1 MNFIKCFLS
10 TEKWKCLLWL
20 LLLLPLHSNAAAIDG
35 NVTDKKTHEPLIG
48 ATIRVQDSKA
58 MTITDANGHFE
69 LKSLKDG
76 KYTLLISYV
85 AYQTATLKDVKTNT
99 HLSIEL
105 VSNDQ
110 LLNNVTVTTKRRL
123 NTDASLL
130 QAQRKSLVVESGV
143 SMQQIARTQDRNASE
158 VVRRVPG
165 ISIIDDKFVIV
176 RGLSQRYNNVWINGA
191 AVPSTEADSRAF
203 SFDIIP
209 SSQLSNLIIV
219 KSPAPELPA
228 DFTGGLIKIATRD
241 IPVNTGFDITVTG
254 GLNTK
259 STFKDFL
266 YNSGSNTDLIGFDSG
281 KRSVDNNDWLV
292 KNRKALP
299 DMKLNMAYSWKRDD
313 TWAVLAALNYSYNNR
328 TLLGMDNSRY
338 GIYNSSQDCPEYLY
352 KYSDNQYSTNIHLGG
367 MLNLTYKPNK
377 TSKYELRQI
386 FNQLGKDQYTFRD
399 GYQYISGKYIQK
411 KYEYNYSS
419 RATYSAQLSADYMLP
434 TSHFDWNLGYS
445 YANRRQPDR
454 RMIDRQEDD
463 VPQDT
468 HYGEMRTEPTDIQR
482 ESNKLDEHIA
492 SIGANFEKSLKLF
505 DIDAK
510 LKTGIYG
517 EYRNRKYSN
526 KAYYYLWDTTKYPEL
541 GYGDDVIGTVL
552 SSSNLNSGA
561 VYLYDETDNRDSYK
575 AHNALYS
582 GYLGINLPIG
592 LFNIYGGARFESNNM
607 SLINNTTIHGDAT
620 NTIHYKTNN
629 IFPSL
634 NLSLKL
640 DDKQLLRLAYGATV
654 NRPEFREVSPSTYYD
669 FDLFSMVK
677 GNTELKTAYIQNV
690 DLRYEWYPSQAETVS
705 FALFYKHFKNP
716 IEWTY
721 LDAGGTY
728 TYTFENAT
736 SANNYGMELEVK
748 KNLGFLGLPYLTA
761 LFNGSL
767 IHSRIKFDDSN
778 LQRDRAM
785 QGQSP
790 YIINAG
796 LFYSDSK
803 GFNLG
808 ILYNKVGKRIVGVG
822 RVDTSSGASV
832 NNDIPDAYEM
842 PRDVIDLSLSK
853 KFGRFEIKASARDI
867 LSCPVVFKQYPKFYD
882 ANNVLQERS
891 QTTKEYTPGANY
903 SLSFS
908 MSF

>member
-1 MNFIKCFLS
+1 MNYIKHNVS
-10 TEKWKCLLWL
+10 MRKRRKLLWI
-20 LLLLPLHSNAAAIDG
+20 LLLLPLIAKAAGIDG
-35 NVTDKKTHEPLIG
+35 NVCDKKTHEPLIG

-58 MTITDANGHFE
+58 MAITDINGNFA
-69 LKSLKDG
+69 LKNLKEG

-85 AYQTATLKDVKTNT
+85 AYETQTMKGVKTDS
-99 HLSIEL
+99 HLSVEL
-105 VSNDQ
+105 APNEQ

-130 QAQRKSLVVESGV
+130 QSQRKSLVVESGV

-158 VVRRVPG
+158 VVRRIPG

-176 RGLSQRYNNVWINGA
+176 RGLSQRYNNVWINKA

-209 SSQLSNLIIV
+209 SSQLSNLVIV

-228 DFTGGLIKIATRD
+228 DFTGGLIKISTRD
-241 IPVNTGFDITVTG
+241 IPIKTGFDITVST

-259 STFKDFL
+259 STFKDFT
-266 YNSGSNTDLIGFDSG
+266 YNPGSNTDLLGFDSG
-281 KRSVDNNDWLV
+281 KRSIDNNDWSV
-292 KNRKALP
+292 KSRKALP
-299 DMKLNMAYSWKRDD
+299 DMKLNLGYSWKKDD
-313 TWAVLAALNYSYNNR
+313 TWAILAALNYSYNNR
-328 TLLGMDNSRY
+328 TLLNMDNSRF
-338 GIYNSSQDCPEYLY
+338 GIYNSTQDCPEYLY
-352 KYSDNQYSTNIHLGG
+352 KYSDDQYTTNVHLGG
-367 MLNLTYKPNK
+367 MLNLTYKPNR
-377 TSKYELRQI
+377 TSKYELRQM

-399 GYQYISGKYIQK
+399 GYQYISGKYIQH

-419 RATYSAQLSADYMLP
+419 RSTYSAQLSGDYMLSS
-434 TSHFDWNLGYS
+434 SHVDWDLGYS

-463 VPQDT
+463 VPEDT

-492 SIGANFEKSLKLF
+492 SFGANFEKSFKLF
-505 DIDAK
+505 DIDAN

-517 EYRNRKYSN
+517 EYRHRKYSN
-526 KAYYYLWDTTKYPEL
+526 KAYYYLWDTTKYPNL
-541 GYGDDVIGTVL
+541 GYGDDVINTVL
-552 SSSNLNSGA
+552 SSSNLSSGA

-575 AHNALYS
+575 AHNALYA
-582 GYLGINLPIG
+582 GYAGVNLPIG
-592 LFNIYGGARFESNNM
+592 LLNIYGGIRFESNDM
-607 SLINNTTIHGDAT
+607 ALVNNTTIHGKSS

-677 GNTELKTAYIQNV
+677 GNAELKTAYIQNM
-690 DLRYEWYPSQAETVS
+690 DIRYEWYPSPAETIS

-728 TYTFENAT
+728 TYTFNNAT
-736 SANNYGMELEVK
+736 SANNYGVELEIK
-748 KNLGFLGLPYLTA
+748 KNLGFIGLPCFTV

-767 IHSRIKFDDSN
+767 IHSRIKFDDSS

-796 LFYSDSK
+796 LFYSDEK
-803 GFNLG
+803 GYNFG
-808 ILYNKVGKRIVGVG
+808 ILYNRVGKRIVGVG

-842 PRDVIDLSLSK
+842 PRNVIDLSLSK
-853 KFGRFEIKASARDI
+853 RFGRFEVKASARDI
-867 LSCPVVFKQYPKFYD
+867 FSPSVVFKQYPKFYD
-882 ANNVLQERS
+882 ANNILQERS
-891 QTTKEYTPGANY
+891 QTTKEFTPGANY
-903 SLSFS
+903 SLSLS
-908 MSF
+908 MNF